1 LNRYQYEDTTVS
13 DQGAFVRV
21 YHFLN
26 ETYAVAD
33 ISLRRLKVSRF
44 NGLNDPFELLAADL
58 LDPRHRTAFQR
69 FKNELNET
77 KGMISFSKSWGNP
90 LLWGHY
96 ADCHRGMALGFDI
109 PDDFLSPVIYTKQR
123 AKIEFDEQERKVLDG
138 DRVIDKVTRTKFSDW
153 QYEEEYRM
161 FIGLDEAKSE
171 AGLHFVDFSD
181 KLALCE
187 VIVGL
192 NCTLPIARV
201 KQLLNGDLSEVR
213 VKKAGLALRHFKVIE
228 DRSARSQSVVRH
240 DHS

>member
-1 LNRYQYEDTTVS
+1 M
-13 DQGAFVRV
+13 RV

-58 LDPRHRTAFQR
+58 LDPRHRAAFQN

-109 PDDFLSPVIYTKQR
+109 PNEFLSPVIYTKQR
-123 AKIEFDEQERKVLDG
+123 AKIEFDEQARKVVDG
-138 DRVIDKVTRTKFSDW
+138 GAVIDKVIRTKFSDW
-153 QYEEEYRM
+153 EYEDEYRM
-161 FIGLDEAKSE
+161 FIGLDDATSE

-181 KLALCE
+181 RLVLRE
-187 VIVGL
+187 VVVGL
-192 NCTLPIARV
+192 NCALPIYRV
-201 KQLLNGDLSEVR
+201 QQLLNSDLSHVK
-213 VKKAGLALRHFKVIE
+213 VKKAGLALRNFKVIE
-228 DRSARSQSVVRH
+228 DRSARLSTVVSH
-240 DHS
+240 NHS

>member
-1 LNRYQYEDTTVS
+1 M
-13 DQGAFVRV
+13 RV

-58 LDPRHRTAFQR
+58 RDPRHRIAFQR

-109 PDDFLSPVIYTKQR
+109 PDEFLSPVIYTKQR
-123 AKIEFDEQERKVLDG
+123 AKIDFDVQAQKVVDG
-138 DRVIDKVTRTKFSDW
+138 HAVINKVIRTKFSDW
-153 QYEEEYRM
+153 EYENEYRM
-161 FIGLDEAKSE
+161 FVGLDQATSE
-171 AGLHFVDFSD
+171 AGFHFVDFSD
-181 KLALCE
+181 QLVLQE
-187 VIVGL
+187 VVVGL

-201 KQLLNGDLSEVR
+201 KQLLNADLCTVK
-213 VKKAGLALRHFKVIE
+213 VKKAGLALRDFKVIE
-228 DRSARSQSVVRH
+228 DRSARSPSVVSH